1 MPIPSFQNILLP
13 LLENTNGKNEVRLN
27 DAIEELEN
35 HFQLTEEERKEL
47 LPSGN
52 AVKFK
57 NRVRF
62 ARLYLI
68 KAGLLESPKRGYV
81 KITKDGKETIK
92 ENLEKIDLKYLEKFP
107 AYQEFKNK
115 LKKTQEEKRKGK
127 TSSNGNST
135 DTGNNDT
142 EEQTTEENFE
152 YAYEKL
158 KEETA
163 IELKDKIESSS
174 WGFFE
179 QLVIDLLLKMGYG
192 GSRKDAG
199 KAFAKTNDEG
209 IDGIIKEDK
218 LGLDIIYVQAKK
230 WDSERSVSRPEIQKF
245 AGALQGQRAKKGIF
259 ITTAKFT
266 KGAIEYTKVIDSKI
280 VLIDGDELV
289 DLMMDNNLGV
299 SIIASYH
306 VKKIDTDYFIEE

>member
-13 LLENTNGKNEVRLN
+13 LLSHTKDKGVVKLN
-27 DAIEELEN
+27 DVIEELGDYFE
-35 HFQLTEEERKEL
+35 LTEEEKKQL

-52 AVKFK
+52 AVIFK

-81 KITKDGKETIK
+81 EISSTGEETLK
-92 ENLEKIDLKYLEKFP
+92 ENLDRIDLKYLERFP
-107 AYQEFKNK
+107 QYKEFKKK
-115 LKKTQEEKRKGK
+115 LKQTQKDKRKEK
-127 TSSNGNST
+127 TESSSQRVDDEMEG
-135 DTGNNDT
+135 
-142 EEQTTEENFE
+142 QTTEENFE

-163 IELKDKIESSS
+163 IELREKIEGSTWS
-174 WGFFE
+174 FFE
-179 QLVIDLLLKMGYG
+179 NLVIDLLLRMGYG

-199 KAFAKTNDEG
+199 QAFAKSNDGG

-230 WDSERSVSRPEIQKF
+230 WSSDRSVSRPEIQKF

-266 KGAIEYTKVIDSKI
+266 QGAIDYTSIIDSKI
-280 VLIDGDELV
+280 VLIDGDQLV
-289 DLMMDNNLGV
+289 ELMMENDLGV
-299 SIIASYH
+299 STVASYH